1 MAYTNIVFS
10 HFEVVYCSK
19 KKRYIDLQGNPF
31 ECKFEAEGWG
41 FGVNKKLSEM
51 GAPSI
56 CRLKMRTATQS
67 KINLK

>member
-10 HFEVVYCSK
+10 HFEVVYCK
-19 KKRYIDLQGNPF
+19 KQKRYVDLSGKPF

-51 GAPSI
+51 GVPSI
-56 CRLKMRTATQS
+56 SRLKMRATSQT
-67 KINLK
+67 KINAK